1 MKKLLNKV
9 TLGLT
14 LITIFLNATIYE
26 DAEDGTIA
34 RWSIYDNTPTGATI
48 SNVTDSEHGRV
59 IHFEG
64 NGIEDNGFVNGQYPW
79 LPKAWNNTTEKILK
93 WSIKSSKFFLVF
105 VNIQTDDGFR
115 FLLYAP
121 IDYDTAWLHGLGTST
136 KDGAWHTFSRNL
148 EEDLTDIN
156 PNLTLSSVNG
166 IFIRGASFSMDDII
180 LTSDNSSE
188 ECNTNVDSTILN
200 LAKALHPED
209 FLFHQPT
216 IEKIPL
222 TQGDTFFFKLGG
234 FGDLNARVYRVNCK
248 DHSNIDELFFEVY
261 GNHLNYIGSIGDVAY
276 FNNHHDGSNYG
287 IPFSITEGETLQR
300 IPFIETFLSE
310 RGLSLFFGG
319 LSIVHDKLELSTVNY
334 NNHPS
339 NEYKTYIFSPDG
351 TLLGSR

>member
-1 MKKLLNKV
+1 MKKLLSKV

-14 LITIFLNATIYE
+14 LITIFSNATVYE
-26 DAEDGTIA
+26 DAEDGTID

-93 WSIKSSKFFLVF
+93 WSIKSSEFFLVF
-105 VNIQTDDGFR
+105 VNVQTDDGFR

-148 EEDLTDIN
+148 KQDLKDIN
-156 PNLTLSSVNG
+156 PNLTLLSVNG

-180 LTSDNSSE
+180 LENDNSSQ
-188 ECNTNVDSTILN
+188 ECNREVDSTILN
-200 LAKALHPED
+200 LASALHPED

-216 IEKIPL
+216 IKKLPL
-222 TQGDTFFFKLGG
+222 VQGDTFFFKLDAFSNGSAPASR
-234 FGDLNARVYRVNCK
+234 LYRANCK
-248 DHSNIDELFFEVY
+248 DHSQIDDLFLE
-261 GNHLNYIGSIGDVAY
+261 GDSNRINYVGSIGEVAY
-276 FNNHHDGSNYG
+276 FTNYHDAGEHG
-287 IPFSITEGETLQR
+287 IPFSISEGETLQR
-300 IPFIETFLSE
+300 ISFIDNFITE
-310 RGLSLFFGG
+310 RDLDIKDLQIINS
-319 LSIVHDKLELSTVNY
+319 KLELSTVKRSNQ
-334 NNHPS
+334 
-339 NEYKTYIFSPDG
+339 NEYKTYIFSQNG
-351 TLLGSR
+351 TLLGSQ